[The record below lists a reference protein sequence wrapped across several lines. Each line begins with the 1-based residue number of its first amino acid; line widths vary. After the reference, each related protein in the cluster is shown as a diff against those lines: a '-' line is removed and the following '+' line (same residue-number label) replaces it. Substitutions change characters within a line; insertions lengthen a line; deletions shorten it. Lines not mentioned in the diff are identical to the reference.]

1 LAIHPEPTDLVEIA
15 ASVLEEF
22 QVQAAARLLRLVGEH
37 DKSPEIAWCDGQRVA
52 QVVRALVDNSVKFTP
67 DGGHIVVRVGGDA
80 QTGDIVVQDDGPG
93 IPAHEVANI
102 FERFYRGSDTRGS
115 KTGTGL
121 GLSIARELV
130 ELMDGTLEVTS
141 QAGQG
146 ARFTLHLPR
155 TEPPK
160 GKGDHARGSSAG
172 LRG

>member
-1 LAIHPEPTDLVEIA
+1 MSQGHRPHAAPPRSLARRARRWCQRQVTGVGA
-15 ASVLEEF
+15 GGEEAEVVGDDHAGAF
-22 QVQAAARLLRLVGEH
+22 LR
-37 DKSPEIAWCDGQRVA
+37 
-52 QVVRALVDNSVKFTP
+52 
-67 DGGHIVVRVGGDA
+67 RVGGDA

-160 GKGDHARGSSAG
+160 GKGDHARGSG
-172 LRG
+172 TDVRG